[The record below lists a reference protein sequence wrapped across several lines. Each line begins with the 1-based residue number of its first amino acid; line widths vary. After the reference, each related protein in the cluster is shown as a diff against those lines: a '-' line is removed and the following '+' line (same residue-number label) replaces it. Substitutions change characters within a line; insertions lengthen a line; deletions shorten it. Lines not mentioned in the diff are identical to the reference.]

1 MTTILIVED
10 HLEMQQLIQRELNA
24 AGYQVIT
31 ASDGLE
37 CLAIFEQSKPD
48 LVILDWMLP
57 RLDGLEVLRRIR
69 KTSTLPILMLTARG
83 EESDRVIGLE
93 IGADDYLSKPFGMR
107 ELIARVHALLRRLE
121 RIKEDQSSTQELVH
135 WQGVVLDAG
144 AYTAMLD
151 DQPMDLT
158 HTEFKLLHLLVRNP
172 GRVFTRRYLQETIWD
187 QQYIEGDRS
196 VDNAILRLRRK
207 LDVYGDAIETV
218 RSVGYRLRS
227 K

>member
-1 MTTILIVED
+1 MTTILVVED
-10 HLEMQQLIQRELNA
+10 HIEMQQLIQRELKA

-31 ASDGLE
+31 AADGLE
-37 CLAIFEQSKPD
+37 CLSIFEQMKPD
-48 LVILDWMLP
+48 LLILDWMLP
-57 RLDGLEVLRRIR
+57 QLDGLEVLRRVR
-69 KTSTLPILMLTARG
+69 QTSTLPILMLTARG
-83 EESDRVIGLE
+83 DESDRVIGLE
-93 IGADDYLSKPFGMR
+93 VGADDYLSKPFGMR

-121 RIKEDQSSTQELVH
+121 RIKEDRSSNQELIR

-151 DQPMDLT
+151 EHLMDLT
-158 HTEFKLLHLLVRNP
+158 HTEFELLHLLVRNP

-207 LDVYGDAIETV
+207 LESYGDAIETV
-218 RSVGYRLRS
+218 RSVGYRLKS